1 MQMRH
6 AEESFG
12 GRAAE
17 AYSRLI
23 YELYMH
29 GPIRL
34 VPNDQHMDLVN
45 NQGRLCCL
53 REPFLE
59 VLAVMEHERLVKNV
73 GREENERV
81 YALTD
86 KGFLTAILIGY
97 NQRSD
102 DPCHCSKCAEA
113 FDDVIR
119 ELLSSGSLQIVVG
132 HSGHPHVV
140 GARVRFCCN
149 QKPYLKA
156 MCTLE
161 RYRLVERQEDFV
173 YRLTDTGKTS
183 ARIMLTTGSQSGEV
197 SAWRN

>member
-1 MQMRH
+1 MHMRQ
-6 AEESFG
+6 AENSFG
-12 GRAAE
+12 DRARE

-34 VPNDQHMDLVN
+34 VPNDGHIDLVN
-45 NQGRLCCL
+45 SQARLCSQ

-59 VLAVMEHERLVKNV
+59 VLAVMQNERLVKNV
-73 GREENERV
+73 GHEENERV

-86 KGFLTAILIGY
+86 KGYLTAILIDY

-132 HSGHPHVV
+132 HSGHPHVI

-161 RYRLVERQEDFV
+161 RYRVLERQEDFV
-173 YRLTDTGKTS
+173 YRLTDTGKIS
-183 ARIMLTTGSQSGEV
+183 AKMMLTTGSQSGV
-197 SAWRN
+197 ASAWRN